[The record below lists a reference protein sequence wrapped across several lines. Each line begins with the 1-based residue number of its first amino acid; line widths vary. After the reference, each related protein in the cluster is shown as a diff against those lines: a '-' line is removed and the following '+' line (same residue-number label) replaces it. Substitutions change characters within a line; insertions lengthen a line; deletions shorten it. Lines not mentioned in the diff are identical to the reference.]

1 MRVVGQ
7 RIRKKDAM
15 QLVTGKPVYMD
26 DVAPKDC
33 LIVKIL
39 RSPHANALIEDIN
52 IATAMKVPGIEVIY
66 TWKDVPNVRFAQAGQ
81 TYPEWSPYDRLI
93 LDQHVR
99 FVGDAVAIVAGEN
112 ETCVDR
118 ALKMIKVKYKVLPA
132 LLDYHESIDNEIL
145 VHPEDN
151 WESLYPV
158 GADNK
163 RNICSH
169 MEESDGDLEG
179 TFADCDIVLERTYHV
194 PAVNQAMME
203 TFRTACYIDTYGRLV
218 VLSST
223 QIVYH
228 VRRILARALGIPQ
241 SKIRSL
247 KPRIG
252 GGFGAKQTVVT
263 EIYPAFVTWN
273 TKKPSKLIYSRYESQ
288 IAGSPRH
295 EMDIRV
301 KIGANNDGTLRAF
314 DLYNLSNTGAYGDHG
329 PTTAGLTGHKSMPL
343 YTGNMEAFRHVFD
356 VVYTNTLATGAYRG
370 YGATQGIFA
379 LESLVNELA
388 DILHMDPVE
397 LRLKNVVRQG
407 MVMPAYF
414 NERAASCR
422 LDECL
427 VRAAE
432 MIGWKDKYPCRDM
445 GDGKVRS
452 VGIAMAM
459 QGSCISYV
467 DVGSAT
473 ISLNEDGSFRLAIAA
488 ADMGTGCDT
497 ILAQM
502 AAECLEVSVDD
513 IFVSGADTD
522 SSPYDSGS
530 YASSTTYITGQAVV
544 KASME
549 LKNRICTLAAKMLEC
564 DVDDLDYDGRTV
576 KDIKTG
582 KSVTLQDI
590 GFKAQ
595 CFNDY
600 ALQVTESHTS
610 PVSPPPYMAGAVEI
624 ELDKETGHVE
634 ILDYAAVVDCGTVVN
649 PNLATIQVE
658 GGLGQGIGM
667 TLFENIQY
675 SDKGVLRNNSLMQY
689 KIPTRR
695 DVGTLRVEFK
705 PSYEPTGPFGVK
717 SIGEIVINTPAPAL
731 AQAIHNATGGYF
743 RDLPITSE
751 KIAMYCLENEEK

>member
-7 RIRKKDAM
+7 PIRKKDAM

-26 DVAPKDC
+26 DLAPKDC

-52 IATAMKVPGIEVIY
+52 INIAMKVPGIEAVY
-66 TWKDVPNVRFAQAGQ
+66 TWKDVPSNRFAQAGQ

-99 FVGDAVAIVAGEN
+99 FVGDAVAIVAGED
-112 ETCVDR
+112 EACVDR

-132 LLDYHESIDNEIL
+132 VLDYHEALDNEIL

-151 WESLYPV
+151 WKSLYPV

-163 RNICSH
+163 RNLCAH
-169 MEESDGDLEG
+169 MEDAGGNLDE
-179 TFADCDIVLERTYHV
+179 TFSECDVVLERTYHV

-203 TFRTACYIDTYGRLV
+203 TFRTTCYIDTYGRLV

-228 VRRILARALGIPQ
+228 VRRILSNALGIPK
-241 SKIRSL
+241 SKIRSM

-263 EIYPAFVTWN
+263 EIYPAFVTWK

-295 EMDIRV
+295 EMEVKV
-301 KIGANNDGTLRAF
+301 KIGATKDGRLLAF

-329 PTTAGLTGHKSMPL
+329 PTTAGLTGHKSMPM
-343 YTGNMEAFRHVFD
+343 YTANMKAFRHVFD

-379 LESLVNELA
+379 LESIVNEMA
-388 DILHMDPVE
+388 GILHMDPVE

-407 MVMPAYF
+407 MHMMAYS
-414 NERAASCR
+414 NELAAGCR

-432 MIGWKDKYPCRDM
+432 MIGWKEKFPCRDM
-445 GDGKVRS
+445 GNGKVRS

-473 ISLNEDGSFRLAIAA
+473 IMLNEDGSYRLSIAA

-502 AAECLEVSVDD
+502 AAECLGVTTDE

-522 SSPYDSGS
+522 FSPYDSGS

-544 KASME
+544 KAATE
-549 LKNRICTLAAKMLEC
+549 LEKRIRTLACRMLEC
-564 DVDDLDYDGRTV
+564 EEEDLEFDGHVAKNIKNGQTV
-576 KDIKTG
+576 TIE
-582 KSVTLQDI
+582 DI

-595 CFNDY
+595 CFNDFP
-600 ALQVTESHTS
+600 LQVTESHTS

-634 ILDYAAVVDCGTVVN
+634 ILHYAAVVDCGTVVN
-649 PNLATIQVE
+649 PNLARVQVE

-667 TLFENIQY
+667 TLFENVQY
-675 SDKGVLRNNSLMQY
+675 TEDGKLRNNSFMQY

-695 DVGTLRVEFK
+695 DYGAIDVEFR
-705 PSYEPTGPFGVK
+705 PSFEPTGPFGVK

-731 AQAIHNATGGYF
+731 ADAIHNATGGYF
-743 RDLPITSE
+743 RELPITSE
-751 KIAMYCLENEEK
+751 KIAMYCEGEE

>member
-26 DVAPKDC
+26 DIAPKDC

-112 ETCVDR
+112 EACVDR

-169 MEESDGDLEG
+169 MEESHGDLEG

-263 EIYPAFVTWN
+263 EIYPAFVTWH

-301 KIGANNDGTLRAF
+301 KIGADKDGTLRAF

-397 LRLKNVVRQG
+397 LRLKNVVREG

-414 NERAASCR
+414 NEPAASCR

-445 GDGKVRS
+445 GNGKVRS

-473 ISLNEDGSFRLAIAA
+473 ISLNEDGSYRLAIAA

-502 AAECLEVSVDD
+502 AAECLEVSVDE

-544 KASME
+544 KAATE
-549 LKNRICTLAAKMLEC
+549 LKKRICTLAARMLEC
-564 DVDDLDYDGRTV
+564 DVDDLEYDGHV
-576 KDIKTG
+576 AKDIKTG

-595 CFNDY
+595 CFNDL

-751 KIAMYCLENEEK
+751 KIAMYCLEHENE

>member
-112 ETCVDR
+112 EACVDR

-169 MEESDGDLEG
+169 MEESHGDLEG

-263 EIYPAFVTWN
+263 EIYPAFVTWH

-301 KIGANNDGTLRAF
+301 NIGADKDGTLRAF

-397 LRLKNVVRQG
+397 LRLKNVVREG

-414 NERAASCR
+414 NEQAASCR

-445 GDGKVRS
+445 GNGKVRS

-473 ISLNEDGSFRLAIAA
+473 ISLNEDGSYRLAIAA

-502 AAECLEVSVDD
+502 AAECLEVSVDE

-544 KASME
+544 KAATE
-549 LKNRICTLAAKMLEC
+549 LKKRICTLAARMLEC
-564 DVDDLDYDGRTV
+564 DVDDLEYDGHV
-576 KDIKTG
+576 AKDIKTG

-595 CFNDY
+595 CFNDL

-751 KIAMYCLENEEK
+751 KIAMYCLEHENE

>member
-112 ETCVDR
+112 EACVDR

-169 MEESDGDLEG
+169 MEESHGDLEG

-263 EIYPAFVTWN
+263 EIYPAFVTWH

-301 KIGANNDGTLRAF
+301 KIGADKDGTLRAF

-379 LESLVNELA
+379 MESLVNELA

-397 LRLKNVVRQG
+397 LRLKNVVREG

-414 NERAASCR
+414 NEPAASCR

-445 GDGKVRS
+445 GNGKVRS

-473 ISLNEDGSFRLAIAA
+473 ISLNEDGSYRLAIAA

-502 AAECLEVSVDD
+502 AAECLEVSVDE

-544 KASME
+544 KAATE
-549 LKNRICTLAAKMLEC
+549 LKKRICTLAARMLEC
-564 DVDDLDYDGRTV
+564 DVDDLEYDGHV
-576 KDIKTG
+576 AKDIKTG

-595 CFNDY
+595 CFNDL

-751 KIAMYCLENEEK
+751 KIAMYCLEHENE

>member
-1 MRVVGQ
+1 
-7 RIRKKDAM
+7 
-15 QLVTGKPVYMD
+15 
-26 DVAPKDC
+26 
-33 LIVKIL
+33 
-39 RSPHANALIEDIN
+39 
-52 IATAMKVPGIEVIY
+52 
-66 TWKDVPNVRFAQAGQ
+66 
-81 TYPEWSPYDRLI
+81 
-93 LDQHVR
+93 
-99 FVGDAVAIVAGEN
+99 
-112 ETCVDR
+112 
-118 ALKMIKVKYKVLPA
+118 
-132 LLDYHESIDNEIL
+132 
-145 VHPEDN
+145 
-151 WESLYPV
+151 
-158 GADNK
+158 
-163 RNICSH
+163 
-169 MEESDGDLEG
+169 
-179 TFADCDIVLERTYHV
+179 
-194 PAVNQAMME
+194 
-203 TFRTACYIDTYGRLV
+203 
-218 VLSST
+218 
-223 QIVYH
+223 
-228 VRRILARALGIPQ
+228 
-241 SKIRSL
+241 
-247 KPRIG
+247 
-252 GGFGAKQTVVT
+252 
-263 EIYPAFVTWN
+263 
-273 TKKPSKLIYSRYESQ
+273 
-288 IAGSPRH
+288 
-295 EMDIRV
+295 
-301 KIGANNDGTLRAF
+301 
-314 DLYNLSNTGAYGDHG
+314 
-329 PTTAGLTGHKSMPL
+329 
-343 YTGNMEAFRHVFD
+343 
-356 VVYTNTLATGAYRG
+356 
-370 YGATQGIFA
+370 
-379 LESLVNELA
+379 
-388 DILHMDPVE
+388 
-397 LRLKNVVRQG
+397 
-407 MVMPAYF
+407 MPAYF
-414 NERAASCR
+414 NEQAASCR

-445 GDGKVRS
+445 GNGKVRS

-473 ISLNEDGSFRLAIAA
+473 ISLNEDGSYRLAIAA

-502 AAECLEVSVDD
+502 AAECLEVSVDE

-544 KASME
+544 KAATE
-549 LKNRICTLAAKMLEC
+549 LKKRICTLAARMLEC
-564 DVDDLDYDGRTV
+564 DVDDLEYDGHV
-576 KDIKTG
+576 AKDIKTG

-595 CFNDY
+595 CFNDL

-751 KIAMYCLENEEK
+751 KIAMYCLEHENE

>member
-112 ETCVDR
+112 EACVDR

-169 MEESDGDLEG
+169 MEESHGDLEG

-263 EIYPAFVTWN
+263 EIYPAFVTWH

-301 KIGANNDGTLRAF
+301 KIGADKDGTLRAF

-397 LRLKNVVRQG
+397 LRLKNVVREG

-414 NERAASCR
+414 NEQAASCR

-445 GDGKVRS
+445 GNGKVRS

-473 ISLNEDGSFRLAIAA
+473 ISLNEDGSYRLAIAA

-502 AAECLEVSVDD
+502 AAECLEVSVDE

-522 SSPYDSGS
+522 FSPYDSGS

-544 KASME
+544 KAATE
-549 LKNRICTLAAKMLEC
+549 LKKRICTLAARMLEC
-564 DVDDLDYDGRTV
+564 DVDDLEYDGHV
-576 KDIKTG
+576 AKDIKTG

-595 CFNDY
+595 CFNDL

-751 KIAMYCLENEEK
+751 KIAMYCLEHENE

>member
-15 QLVTGKPVYMD
+15 QLVTGKPVYVD
-26 DVAPKDC
+26 DIAPKDC

-52 IATAMKVPGIEVIY
+52 TTVAMKVPGIEVIY

-112 ETCVDR
+112 EACVDR

-169 MEESDGDLEG
+169 MEESHGDLEG

-263 EIYPAFVTWN
+263 EIYPAFVTWH

-301 KIGANNDGTLRAF
+301 KIGADKDGTLRAF

-414 NERAASCR
+414 NERADSCR

-445 GDGKVRS
+445 GNGKVRS

-473 ISLNEDGSFRLAIAA
+473 LSLNEDGSYRLAIAS

-502 AAECLEVSVDD
+502 AAECLEVSVDE

-544 KASME
+544 KAATE
-549 LKNRICTLAAKMLEC
+549 LKKRICTLAARMLEC
-564 DVDDLDYDGRTV
+564 DVDDLDYDGHVATDV
-576 KDIKTG
+576 KTG
-582 KSVTLQDI
+582 KSVNLQDI
-590 GFKAQ
+590 GYKAQ
-595 CFNDY
+595 CFNDL

-675 SDKGVLRNNSLMQY
+675 SDNGVLRNNSLMQY

-751 KIAMYCLENEEK
+751 KIAMYCLEHENE

>member
-112 ETCVDR
+112 EACVDR

-169 MEESDGDLEG
+169 MEESHGDLEG

-263 EIYPAFVTWN
+263 EIYPAFVTWH

-301 KIGANNDGTLRAF
+301 KIGADKDGTLRAF

-397 LRLKNVVRQG
+397 LRLKNVVREG

-414 NERAASCR
+414 NEPAASCR

-445 GDGKVRS
+445 GNGKVRS

-473 ISLNEDGSFRLAIAA
+473 ISLNEDGSYRLAIAA

-502 AAECLEVSVDD
+502 AAECLEVSVDE

-544 KASME
+544 KAATE
-549 LKNRICTLAAKMLEC
+549 LKKRICTLAARMLEC
-564 DVDDLDYDGRTV
+564 DVDDLEYDGHV
-576 KDIKTG
+576 AKDIKTG

-595 CFNDY
+595 CFNDL

-675 SDKGVLRNNSLMQY
+675 SEKGVLRNNSLMQY

-751 KIAMYCLENEEK
+751 KIAMYCLEHENE

>member
-7 RIRKKDAM
+7 PIRKKDAM

-26 DVAPKDC
+26 DLAPKEC

-52 IATAMKVPGIEVIY
+52 INIAMKVPGIEAVY
-66 TWKDVPNVRFAQAGQ
+66 TWKDVPSNRFAQAGQ

-99 FVGDAVAIVAGEN
+99 FVGDAVAIVAGED
-112 ETCVDR
+112 EACVDR

-132 LLDYHESIDNEIL
+132 VLDYHEALDNEIL

-151 WESLYPV
+151 WKSLYPV

-163 RNICSH
+163 RNLCAH
-169 MEESDGDLEG
+169 MEDAGGNLDEAFSG
-179 TFADCDIVLERTYHV
+179 CDVVLERTYHV

-203 TFRTACYIDTYGRLV
+203 TFRTTCYIDTYGRLV

-228 VRRILARALGIPQ
+228 VRRILSNALGIPK
-241 SKIRSL
+241 SKIRSM

-263 EIYPAFVTWN
+263 EIYPAFVTWK

-295 EMDIRV
+295 EMEVKV
-301 KIGANNDGTLRAF
+301 KIGATKDGRLLAF

-329 PTTAGLTGHKSMPL
+329 PTTAGLTGHKSMPM
-343 YTGNMEAFRHVFD
+343 YTANMKAFRHVFD
-356 VVYTNTLATGAYRG
+356 VVYTNMLATGAYRG

-379 LESLVNELA
+379 LESIVNEMA
-388 DILHMDPVE
+388 EVLHMDPVE

-407 MVMPAYF
+407 MHMMAYS
-414 NERAASCR
+414 NELAAGCR

-432 MIGWKDKYPCRDM
+432 MIGWKEKFPCRDM
-445 GDGKVRS
+445 GNGKVRS

-473 ISLNEDGSFRLAIAA
+473 IMLNEDGSYRLSIAA

-502 AAECLEVSVDD
+502 AAECLGVTTDE

-522 SSPYDSGS
+522 FSPYDSGS

-544 KASME
+544 KAATE
-549 LKNRICTLAAKMLEC
+549 LEKRIRTLACHMLEC
-564 DVDDLDYDGRTV
+564 EEEDLEFDGHVAKNIKNGQTV
-576 KDIKTG
+576 TIE
-582 KSVTLQDI
+582 DI

-595 CFNDY
+595 CFNDFP
-600 ALQVTESHTS
+600 LQVTESHTS

-634 ILDYAAVVDCGTVVN
+634 ILHYAAVVDCGTVVN
-649 PNLATIQVE
+649 PNLARVQVE

-667 TLFENIQY
+667 TLFENVQY
-675 SDKGVLRNNSLMQY
+675 TEDGKLRNNSFMQY

-695 DVGTLRVEFK
+695 DYGAIDVEFR
-705 PSYEPTGPFGVK
+705 PSFEPTGPFGVK

-731 AQAIHNATGGYF
+731 ADAIHNATGGYF
-743 RDLPITSE
+743 RELPITSE
-751 KIAMYCLENEEK
+751 KIAMYCEGEE

>member
-112 ETCVDR
+112 EACVDR

-169 MEESDGDLEG
+169 MEESHGDLEG

-263 EIYPAFVTWN
+263 EIYPAFVTWH

-301 KIGANNDGTLRAF
+301 KIGADKDGTLRAF

-379 LESLVNELA
+379 LESRVNELA

-397 LRLKNVVRQG
+397 LRLNNVVREG

-414 NERAASCR
+414 NEQAASCR

-445 GDGKVRS
+445 GNGKVRS

-473 ISLNEDGSFRLAIAA
+473 ISLNEDGSYRLAIAA

-502 AAECLEVSVDD
+502 AAECLEVSVDE

-530 YASSTTYITGQAVV
+530 YVSSTTYITGQAVV
-544 KASME
+544 KAATE
-549 LKNRICTLAAKMLEC
+549 LKKRICTLAARMLEC
-564 DVDDLDYDGRTV
+564 DVDDLEYDGHV
-576 KDIKTG
+576 AKDIKTG

-595 CFNDY
+595 CFNDL

-751 KIAMYCLENEEK
+751 KIAMYCLEHENE

>member
-7 RIRKKDAM
+7 PIRKKDAM

-26 DVAPKDC
+26 DLAPKEC

-52 IATAMKVPGIEVIY
+52 INIAMKVPGIEAVY
-66 TWKDVPNVRFAQAGQ
+66 TWKDVPANRFAQAGQ

-99 FVGDAVAIVAGEN
+99 FVGDAVAIVAGED
-112 ETCVDR
+112 EACVDR

-132 LLDYHESIDNEIL
+132 VLDYHEALDNEIL

-151 WESLYPV
+151 WKSLYPV

-163 RNICSH
+163 RNLCAH
-169 MEESDGDLEG
+169 MEDAGGNLDEAFSG
-179 TFADCDIVLERTYHV
+179 CDVVLERTYHV

-203 TFRTACYIDTYGRLV
+203 TFRTTCYIDTYGRLV

-228 VRRILARALGIPQ
+228 VRRILSNALGIPK
-241 SKIRSL
+241 SKIRSM

-263 EIYPAFVTWN
+263 EIYPAFVTWK

-295 EMDIRV
+295 EMEVKV
-301 KIGANNDGTLRAF
+301 KIGATKDGRLLAF

-329 PTTAGLTGHKSMPL
+329 PTTAGLTGHKSMPM
-343 YTGNMEAFRHVFD
+343 YTANMKAFRHVFD

-379 LESLVNELA
+379 LESIVNEMA
-388 DILHMDPVE
+388 EVLHMDPVE

-407 MVMPAYF
+407 MHMMAYS
-414 NERAASCR
+414 NELAAGCR

-432 MIGWKDKYPCRDM
+432 MIGWKEKFPCRDM
-445 GDGKVRS
+445 GNGKVRS

-473 ISLNEDGSFRLAIAA
+473 IMLNEDGSYRLSIAA

-502 AAECLEVSVDD
+502 AAECLGVTTDE

-522 SSPYDSGS
+522 FSPYDSGS

-544 KASME
+544 KAATE
-549 LKNRICTLAAKMLEC
+549 LEKRIRTLACHMLEC
-564 DVDDLDYDGRTV
+564 EEEDLEFDGHVAKNIKNGQTV
-576 KDIKTG
+576 TIE
-582 KSVTLQDI
+582 DI

-595 CFNDY
+595 CFNDFP
-600 ALQVTESHTS
+600 LQVTESHTS

-634 ILDYAAVVDCGTVVN
+634 ILHYAAVVDCGTVVN
-649 PNLATIQVE
+649 PNLARVQVE

-667 TLFENIQY
+667 TLFENVQY
-675 SDKGVLRNNSLMQY
+675 TEDGKLRNNSFMQY

-695 DVGTLRVEFK
+695 DYGAIDVEFR
-705 PSYEPTGPFGVK
+705 PSFEPTGPFGVK

-731 AQAIHNATGGYF
+731 ADAIHNATGGYF
-743 RDLPITSE
+743 RELPITSE
-751 KIAMYCLENEEK
+751 KIAMYCEGEE

>member
-112 ETCVDR
+112 EACVDR
-118 ALKMIKVKYKVLPA
+118 ALKMIKVKYKVLTA

-169 MEESDGDLEG
+169 MEESHGDLEG

-263 EIYPAFVTWN
+263 EIYPAFVTWH

-301 KIGANNDGTLRAF
+301 KIGADKDGTLRAF

-397 LRLKNVVRQG
+397 LRLKNVVREG

-414 NERAASCR
+414 NEPAASCR

-445 GDGKVRS
+445 GNGKVRS

-473 ISLNEDGSFRLAIAA
+473 ISLNEDGSYRLAIAA

-502 AAECLEVSVDD
+502 AAECLEVSVDE

-544 KASME
+544 KAATE
-549 LKNRICTLAAKMLEC
+549 LKKRICTLAARMLEC
-564 DVDDLDYDGRTV
+564 DVDDLEYDGHV
-576 KDIKTG
+576 AKDIKTG

-595 CFNDY
+595 CFNDL

-751 KIAMYCLENEEK
+751 KIAMYCLEHENE

>member
-99 FVGDAVAIVAGEN
+99 FVGDAVAIAAGEN
-112 ETCVDR
+112 EACVDR

-169 MEESDGDLEG
+169 MEESHGDLEG

-263 EIYPAFVTWN
+263 EIYPAFVTWH

-301 KIGANNDGTLRAF
+301 KIGADKDGTLRAF

-397 LRLKNVVRQG
+397 LRLKNVVREG

-414 NERAASCR
+414 NEPAASCR

-445 GDGKVRS
+445 GNGKVRS

-473 ISLNEDGSFRLAIAA
+473 ISLNEDGSYRLAIAA

-502 AAECLEVSVDD
+502 AAECLEVSVDE

-544 KASME
+544 KAATE
-549 LKNRICTLAAKMLEC
+549 LKKRICTLAARMLEC
-564 DVDDLDYDGRTV
+564 DVDDLEYDGHV
-576 KDIKTG
+576 AKDIKTG

-595 CFNDY
+595 CFNDL

-751 KIAMYCLENEEK
+751 KIAMYCLEHENE